1 MLMSDLRPLAEIQ
14 AWGSGNSVVHQAT
27 PNRHELPFPVGTVL
41 FQANSPLAASET
53 QIRSVGVVLD
63 GKARSTTVMVLEAS
77 RSAPHFCGQVT
88 QYDHVEI
95 WRGRLIDYVMT
106 PEQRRLFVKTQGD
119 LKAAVSKKRKEQ
131 HLAREAKKVKQQ
143 N

>member
-1 MLMSDLRPLAEIQ
+1 
-14 AWGSGNSVVHQAT
+14 
-27 PNRHELPFPVGTVL
+27 VL